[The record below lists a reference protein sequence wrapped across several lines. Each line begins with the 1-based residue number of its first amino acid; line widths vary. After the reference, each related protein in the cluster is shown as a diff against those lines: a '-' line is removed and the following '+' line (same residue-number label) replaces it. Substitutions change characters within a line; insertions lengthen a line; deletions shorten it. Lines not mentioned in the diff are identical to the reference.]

1 MSYLEIQNIE
11 KRFNAFTALDKVSF
25 SIPRGQ
31 VVTLLGPSGCG
42 KTTLLR
48 TIAGLES
55 ADAGR
60 ITLDGRLLMDV
71 ERSVMT
77 PPERR
82 GIGMVF
88 QSYALW
94 PHMTIGDNIGLGLRM
109 KRIDAAKIAAKTA
122 EVLSMVGLPGTEKRF
137 PSSLSG
143 GQQQRV
149 SLARALA
156 LEPACILFD
165 EPLSNL
171 DVLLRDRM
179 RFEIREL
186 LKAQSIT
193 AIYVTHDQ
201 SEAMVISDVVLIMQH
216 GRLIQAGAPKELYMK
231 PKTRFVAEFFGRTN
245 ILAIDA
251 AKSQP
256 GLLATTNGLT
266 FACAPGIV
274 PHDGNLLGF
283 RPENV
288 EVAPIRGDGQMQG
301 IVTRAVYLGGGT
313 QVDAVIAGVNIT
325 SMVPGSS
332 NFEAGTAI
340 AFRVA
345 PEQLMVLEADADH
358 E

>member
-1 MSYLEIQNIE
+1 MTFLEIKNIE
-11 KRFNAFTALDKVSF
+11 KHYNDFTALGGVSF
-25 SIPRGQ
+25 SMPRGQ
-31 VVTLLGPSGCG
+31 VITLLGPSGCG

-48 TIAGLES
+48 TIAGLET
-55 ADAGR
+55 ADRGA
-60 ITLDGRLLMDV
+60 ITLDGRTLLD
-71 ERSVMT
+71 T
-77 PPERR
+77 DAKTFLAPERR

-94 PHMTIGDNIGLGLRM
+94 PHLTVGANIGLGLKLKGMDR
-109 KRIDAAKIAAKTA
+109 AKIEAKTA
-122 EVLSMVGLPGTEKRF
+122 EVLQLVGLPATESRF
-137 PSSLSG
+137 PSSMSG

-186 LKAQSIT
+186 LKAQGIT

-201 SEAMVISDVVLIMQH
+201 SEAMVISDIVLIMNKGSLVQT
-216 GRLIQAGAPKELYMK
+216 GAPKELYTS

-245 ILAIDA
+245 ILQINAD
-251 AKSQP
+251 KS
-256 GLLATTNGLT
+256 TSEMIVTVE
-266 FACAPGIV
+266 GIAFERTH
-274 PHDGNLLGF
+274 PLKGQQGSLLGF

-288 EVAPIRGDGQMQG
+288 TISASPKEGQMSG
-301 IVTRAVYLGGGT
+301 TLMRLVYLGGTT
-313 QVDAVIAGVNIT
+313 QIEVNVHGNVIVGIVKGVPNLEI
-325 SMVPGSS
+325 GSQI
-332 NFEAGTAI
+332 GI
-340 AFRVA
+340 GVA
-345 PEQLMVLEADADH
+345 EEDLMILEEDQVH

>member
-1 MSYLEIQNIE
+1 MSYLAIENIE
-11 KRFNAFTALDKVSF
+11 KRFGAYTALDKVSF
-25 SIPRGQ
+25 SIPRGEI
-31 VVTLLGPSGCG
+31 VTLLGPSGCG

-48 TIAGLES
+48 TIAGLEGL
-55 ADAGR
+55 DDGR
-60 ITLDGRLLMDV
+60 ITLDGRVLVDAGKNIAI
-71 ERSVMT
+71 

-94 PHMTIGDNIGLGLRM
+94 PHMTVGDNIALGLRM
-109 KRIDAAKIAAKTA
+109 KRVGAAKIAAKTA
-122 EVLSMVGLPGTEKRF
+122 DVLAMVGLPGIEKRF

-186 LKAQSIT
+186 LKAQGMT

-216 GRLIQAGAPKELYMK
+216 GRLIQAGAPKELYAK

-245 ILAIDA
+245 ILPIDPA
-251 AKSQP
+251 RSQ
-256 GLLATTNGLT
+256 GGMVATSNGLT
-266 FACAPGIV
+266 FACTPGLT
-274 PHDGNLLGF
+274 PRQGDLLGF

-288 EVAPIRGDGQMQG
+288 AVVPAADDAQMSG
-301 IVTRAVYLGGGT
+301 VVTRAVYLGSGT
-313 QVDAVIAGVNIT
+313 QIDATIAGVNVT
-325 SMVPGSS
+325 SMVTGPST
-332 NFEAGTAI
+332 FEAGAAI
-340 AFRVA
+340 SLRVA
-345 PEQLMVLEADADH
+345 PEHLMVLEGDAAH